1 MMNRPLRLE
10 ETLQEIKHSN
20 TQPLFLSNLKISN
33 FKSYTDADVDFCPGV
48 NCLVGNNGVGKTN
61 LLDAVYYLSFC
72 KSYFNSIDTQN
83 IRQDEEFFAVHGR
96 YEGLENQPVQVSCI
110 QRRGQPKQM
119 RFEQKAYKAFADHIG
134 RIPLV
139 MVSPTDQV
147 LITGGSDVRRKFLN
161 GVISQTDKPY
171 LQNLLQYDKAL
182 TQRNRLLK
190 QFYDDRYWDAP
201 AIEIWDEQLVR
212 FGTPLFETRQRF
224 LEKFIPIFNDY
235 YSWISD
241 QRESVE
247 IGYESQLTVGDASE
261 RRQDRSNESSAHCAD
276 FARLLTQA
284 QPADRYA
291 QFTTVGPHKD
301 DLALSLSGLPVKKF
315 ASQGQQKTISL
326 ALKLAQF
333 QYILD
338 HTGIKPIL
346 LLDDI
351 FDKLDLDRIKQLIQL
366 VGGDRFGQ
374 VLLTDTQPGRVQ
386 QIFSE
391 LPSVTHRIFN
401 ITPDKIETKT

>member
-1 MMNRPLRLE
+1 M
-10 ETLQEIKHSN
+10 
-20 TQPLFLSNLKISN
+20 FLANLKITN
-33 FKSYTDADVDFCPGV
+33 FKSYTDADVDFCAGV

-83 IRQDEEFFAVHGR
+83 IRKGEEFFAVHGR

-110 QRRGQPKQM
+110 QRRNQPKQM
-119 RFEQKAYKAFADHIG
+119 RYEQKAYKAFAEHIG

-139 MVSPTDQV
+139 IVSPTDQI
-147 LITGGSDVRRKFLN
+147 LITGGSDVRRKFLD
-161 GVISQTDKPY
+161 GVISQTDKLY
-171 LQNLLQYDKAL
+171 LDNLMQYGKAL
-182 TQRNRLLK
+182 AQRNRLLK

-201 AIEIWDEQLVR
+201 AIDIWDEQLVR
-212 FGTPLFETRQRF
+212 FGQPIFETRRKF
-224 LEKFIPIFNDY
+224 LETFIPIFSDY
-235 YSWISD
+235 YNWISD
-241 QRESVE
+241 QRETVE
-247 IGYESQLTVGDASE
+247 IDYQSQLINHS
-261 RRQDRSNESSAHCAD
+261 D
-276 FARLLTQA
+276 FAKLLVEA
-284 QPADRYA
+284 QSADRYA
-291 QFTTVGPHKD
+291 QYTTVGPHKD
-301 DLALSLSGLPVKKF
+301 DLDISLSGMSVKKF

-338 HTGIKPIL
+338 HTGLKPIL

-351 FDKLDLDRIKQLIQL
+351 FDKLDLTRIKQLIKL

-374 VLLTDTQPGRVQ
+374 VFLTDTQPGRVQ

-391 LPSVTHRIFN
+391 LPNVEHKIFN
-401 ITPDKIETKT
+401 ITPEGIESVSH

>member
-1 MMNRPLRLE
+1 M
-10 ETLQEIKHSN
+10 
-20 TQPLFLSNLKISN
+20 FLSNLKLSN
-33 FKSYTDADVDFCPGV
+33 FKSYTDVDIDFCAGV

-83 IRQDEEFFAVHGR
+83 IRQGEEYFAIHGR
-96 YEGLENQPVQVSCI
+96 YEGIENQPVQVSCI
-110 QRRGQPKQM
+110 QRKGQSKQM
-119 RFEQKAYKAFADHIG
+119 RYGQKAYKAFAEHIG

-139 MVSPTDQV
+139 IVSPTDQI

-161 GVISQTDKPY
+161 GVISQTDKAY
-171 LQNLLQYDKAL
+171 LQNLLQYDTAL
-182 TQRNRLLK
+182 AQRNRLLK

-201 AIEIWDEQLVR
+201 AIDIWDEQLVR

-235 YSWISD
+235 YNWISG
-241 QRESVE
+241 QREMVE
-247 IGYESQLTVGDASE
+247 IDYESQLIVGKDSDGRDNGDSE
-261 RRQDRSNESSAHCAD
+261 ATATG
-276 FARLLTQA
+276 FAKLIVEA
-284 QPADRYA
+284 QSADRYA

-301 DLALSLSGLPVKKF
+301 DLAIVLSGMPVKKF

-338 HTGIKPIL
+338 HTGTKPIL

-351 FDKLDLDRIKQLIQL
+351 FDKLDLDRIKQLIRL

-374 VLLTDTQPGRVQ
+374 VFLTDTQPGRVQ

-391 LPSVTHRIFN
+391 IPNVEHLIYN
-401 ITPDKIETKT
+401 ITPTEITKA

>member
-1 MMNRPLRLE
+1 M
-10 ETLQEIKHSN
+10 
-20 TQPLFLSNLKISN
+20 FLSNLKITN
-33 FKSYTDADVDFCPGV
+33 FKSYADADIDLCDGV

-72 KSYFNSIDTQN
+72 KSYFNSIDMQN
-83 IRQDEEFFAVHGR
+83 IRQGEDFFAVHGR
-96 YEGLENQPVQVSCI
+96 YEGLESQPVQVSCI

-119 RFEQKAYKAFADHIG
+119 RYDQKPYKVFADHIG

-139 MVSPTDQV
+139 IVSPTDQV

-161 GVISQTDKPY
+161 GVVSQTDKPY

-182 TQRNRLLK
+182 AQRNRLLK

-201 AIEIWDEQLVR
+201 AIDVWDSQLVR
-212 FGTPLFETRQRF
+212 FGTPLFDARQRF

-235 YSWISD
+235 YNWISS
-241 QRESVE
+241 QRETVE
-247 IGYESQLTVGDASE
+247 IGYESQLIQNRDLA
-261 RRQDRSNESSAHCAD
+261 A
-276 FARLLTQA
+276 LLVEAQA
-284 QPADRYA
+284 ADRYA

-301 DLALSLSGLPVKKF
+301 DLTLSIAGLPVKKF

-338 HTGIKPIL
+338 HTGVKPIL

-351 FDKLDLDRIKQLIQL
+351 FDKLDLDRIKQLIRL

-374 VLLTDTQPGRVQ
+374 VFLTDTQPGRVQ

-401 ITPDKIETKT
+401 ITPDKEIVTTF

>member
-1 MMNRPLRLE
+1 M
-10 ETLQEIKHSN
+10 H
-20 TQPLFLSNLKISN
+20 LSNLKISN
-33 FKSYTDADVDFCPGV
+33 FKSYTEADVDFCAGV

-72 KSYFNSIDTQN
+72 KSHFNSIDTQN
-83 IRQDEEFFAVHGR
+83 IRQGEEYFALHGR
-96 YEGLENQPVQVSCI
+96 YEGLAGQPVQVSCI
-110 QRRGQPKQM
+110 QRRGQSKQM
-119 RFEQKAYKAFADHIG
+119 RYDQKACKTFAEHIG

-139 MVSPTDQV
+139 IVSPTDQV

-161 GVISQTDKPY
+161 GVISQTDQAY

-182 TQRNRLLK
+182 AQRNRLLK

-201 AIEIWDEQLVR
+201 AIDIWDAQLVR
-212 FGTPLFETRQRF
+212 YGTPLYEARRSF
-224 LEKFIPIFNDY
+224 LERFIPIFNDY
-235 YSWISD
+235 CNWISGLH
-241 QRESVE
+241 ETVE
-247 IGYESQLTVGDASE
+247 TAYVSQMNDEPDLAK
-261 RRQDRSNESSAHCAD
+261 
-276 FARLLTQA
+276 LLAGAQA
-284 QPADRYA
+284 ADRYA
-291 QFTTVGPHKD
+291 QFTTAGPHKD
-301 DLALSLSGLPVKKF
+301 DLTLALSGMPVKKF

-338 HTGIKPIL
+338 YTGVKPIL

-366 VGGDRFGQ
+366 VGSERFGQ

-391 LPSVTHRIFN
+391 LPAVEHRIFQWSAEKDQWAMYN
-401 ITPDKIETKT
+401 KAEEKQ